1 MKVLPMTKK
10 KDEFRMPKI
19 PKILDRVIN
28 VPLHDEDISKTISS
42 LPRSL
47 EDAAIVEVQF
57 KRKVDMKNTHMH
69 NFINPSKLFKALKK
83 LQELGNP
90 FYANVKTDMKDWE
103 QEDDTVSFIERNA
116 EDDEEGD
123 DEEETVDRGGFGTNA
138 KTLTDADTCLVPENL
153 ESEVIVAG
161 DNTEAAKSIKLAP
174 GTS

>member
-10 KDEFRMPKI
+10 KDGFRMPKI
-19 PKILDRVIN
+19 PKIIDRVIN
-28 VPLHDEDISKTISS
+28 VPLHDEDISKTIST

-47 EDAAIVEVQF
+47 EEAAIVEVQF

-69 NFINPSKLFKALKK
+69 NFIKPSKLFKALNK

-90 FYANVKTDMKDWE
+90 FYTNVKTDMKDWE
-103 QEDDTVSFIERNA
+103 QEDDTASSDERNA
-116 EDDEEGD
+116 EDNEEG